1 MRCEDVECPDGVER
15 GAYGDE
21 GGGGHRGSGQRKDGW
36 HNSAIIHKPLP
47 QPGGDPR
54 PPRLPRVISAHAT
67 RRAGHR
73 CCPSPTLPALSRSP
87 SPAMPPQPQPQRDSD
102 GFLMPARPPKR
113 TQLRPANSLPTT
125 ADIYAAKHGIPLDVQ
140 MALQNVGRRGRESE
154 FPCAQAKANH

>member
-54 PPRLPRVISAHAT
+54 PLSSHVSFLPT
-67 RRAGHR
+67 RRDAPGIAVALLQR
-73 CCPSPTLPALSRSP
+73 SPPCPAPP

-140 MALQNVGRRGRESE
+140 MVLQNVGRRGRESE